1 MTDAIRKQY
10 NDLKKKHPEAL
21 LLFRCGSFYEAYDSD
36 ADNCGLALGITVSR
50 NIKDGTRFAGFPYH
64 ALDTYLPKL
73 IRAGHRVA
81 ICDQLEEQ
89 TQKSVKRPKKDAIKP
104 KGTIALPK
112 LTKAQYELLCEC
124 VRYRAADNAK
134 ERSTAESRGMFT
146 HWYDELEKELDELKR
161 IIYHL

>member
-10 NDLKKKHPEAL
+10 NELKKKHPEAL

-36 ADNCGLALGITVSR
+36 ADNCGLVLGITVSR
-50 NIKDGTRFAGFPYH
+50 NIKDGSRFAGFPFH

-73 IRAGHRVA
+73 ISAGHRVA
-81 ICDQLEEQ
+81 ICDQLEEPPK
-89 TQKSVKRPKKDAIKP
+89 KSAERPKNGTKKP
-104 KGTIALPK
+104 QGTISLPK
-112 LTKAQYELLCEC
+112 LTKGQYELLCEC